1 MNSEPPLWL
10 IVTGPPASGKTT
22 LARRI
27 AQDLRIPLFEKD
39 VLKDTLYEAMDSGD
53 KDWSRQIGM
62 AAINLLFLTAN
73 RMLRVGSSL
82 VTESS
87 FYRQL
92 SSEQAGEIADSAM
105 SEGKRQSAARIRDHV
120 ERQYQTARVPPHP
133 LARGIIFR
141 YGGNPH

>member
-39 VLKDTLYEAMDSGD
+39 VLKDTLHEAMDSGD

-62 AAINLLFLTAN
+62 AAINLLFLTAD

-92 SSEQAGEIADSAM
+92 SSEQAGEIADSAKAKVSASRPPSSVIM
-105 SEGKRQSAARIRDHV
+105 SNANTKLAP
-120 ERQYQTARVPPHP
+120 VPPAP
-133 LARGIIFR
+133 VRGIIW
-141 YGGNPH
+141 GTGNPF